1 MSTTPAIQWIERGSD
16 LLEARAVLPD
26 GRDIYAGYVA
36 ASPGQSAWRGY
47 VGSNFAPL
55 GMGPRSVMQ
64 RAVAQMIAEI
74 LQDGASDQQLAT
86 LEGGGGEDGGA
97 DSKSHNERPS
107 PPTHETLL
115 P

>member
-1 MSTTPAIQWIERGSD
+1 MSTTPAIHWIERGSD

-47 VGSNFAPL
+47 VGSTFAPL

-64 RAVAQMIAEI
+64 RAVAQMVADIVRNGSA
-74 LQDGASDQQLAT
+74 DQQRAA
-86 LEGGGGEDGGA
+86 LEWDGDDQR
-97 DSKSHNERPS
+97 DSG
-107 PPTHETLL
+107 
-115 P
+115 

>member
-1 MSTTPAIQWIERGSD
+1 MSTAIVIHWIERGTD

-26 GRDIYAGYVA
+26 GRDVYAGYVA

-64 RAVAQMIAEI
+64 RAVAQMVVDIMRNGGSA
-74 LQDGASDQQLAT
+74 QQRAT
-86 LEGGGGEDGGA
+86 LEWDGGGEDGGA
-97 DSKSHNERPS
+97 DTKTWFKR
-107 PPTHETLL
+107 T
-115 P
+115 